1 MINDYEKIY
10 IQDLII
16 CHLERLVKGEALVK
30 NLPWNDMTASAMS
43 CHSKGGTYMITLHQM
58 MRPYYE
64 MYLFADSII
73 CNHEYP
79 ESRSFIENVIRI
91 DKEFGIWASSQDLI
105 SATESWGEFMKLKRD
120 SSISYYFRLLRGLF
134 FENKIYY
141 DLEKLS
147 KELDEILF
155 NSETNADYKTG
166 ELLCVLHATVKILL
180 QNWNDQK
187 KLNTFDL
194 LFHHWDFLKHVYS
207 VMIRRIVGSRLAN
220 FASLTNIIE
229 MTNDNH
235 PHAQIYYCVLMDR
248 IESLHLKEKQ
258 YKSTENA
265 LERLRTNILDK
276 TKPSEILYEL
286 CDTIF
291 PEEFQRILNDYR
303 PKSYDEVESE
313 SKKKDE
319 LLKKVK
325 EERNQL
331 NDRLS
336 AITHLLT
343 QMAESSITM
352 KEIEDELMKYPSGIA
367 WTMLEKLNNDL
378 SWNPIWREHY
388 PEIRDKC
395 SARLR
400 DSANEQA
407 KLMELAS
414 RPTYN
419 YEAGAIHD
427 DKRSQLLLGEERKKL
442 VQLKRL
448 SNE

>member
-1 MINDYEKIY
+1 MY
-10 IQDLII
+10 I
-16 CHLERLVKGEALVK
+16 H
-30 NLPWNDMTASAMS
+30 
-43 CHSKGGTYMITLHQM
+43 
-58 MRPYYE
+58 
-64 MYLFADSII
+64 
-73 CNHEYP
+73 
-79 ESRSFIENVIRI
+79 
-91 DKEFGIWASSQDLI
+91 
-105 SATESWGEFMKLKRD
+105 
-120 SSISYYFRLLRGLF
+120 
-134 FENKIYY
+134 
-141 DLEKLS
+141 
-147 KELDEILF
+147 
-155 NSETNADYKTG
+155 
-166 ELLCVLHATVKILL
+166 
-180 QNWNDQK
+180 
-187 KLNTFDL
+187 
-194 LFHHWDFLKHVYS
+194 
-207 VMIRRIVGSRLAN
+207 MIRRIVGNRLAN

-291 PEEFQRILNDYR
+291 PEEFQRILNEYR
-303 PKSYDEVESE
+303 PKSYDEVENE

-319 LLKKVK
+319 LLKRVK

-336 AITHLLT
+336 AITLLLT

-388 PEIRDKC
+388 PEIREKC

-407 KLMELAS
+407 KLTYSINELAS

-427 DKRSQLLLGEERKKL
+427 DKRSQLLLGEDRKKL

-448 SNE
+448 INE